1 MAKDFKCYLVG
12 GAVRDRLL
20 DRATGD
26 RDWVVV
32 GSSESEMK
40 SLGYLPVGKNFPVYL
55 HPETK
60 EEYALARKEV
70 KIASGHTGFEIDSD
84 STIKLEED
92 LFRRDLTINAI
103 AQDVKGNLIDPFN
116 GLLDIERKILRH
128 VSGAF
133 IEDPLRVFR
142 VARFAAELPD
152 FSVAEE
158 TFELMSVMSQK
169 GDLSQLSAERVWLEM
184 VKAMSARNPERFFTV
199 LNSCTG
205 LADWFPE
212 LIGLDI
218 SFTDGDSVDRYCELN
233 LTKDSFEALSKRLKS
248 PRSYRTASHYWSSY
262 SSAVKNWKSIGKEDL
277 YEILEK
283 MKVFHDTKHID
294 RLLKL
299 AGRHGF
305 YGFGV
310 LRIIVTDLLALEV
323 EVDERGRTGRE
334 TGLLIK
340 AKRIEWLNE
349 QY

>member
-1 MAKDFKCYLVG
+1 MTKDFELYLVG

-20 DRATGD
+20 RRGTGD

-70 KIASGHTGFEIDSD
+70 KVGSGHTGFEIDSN

-103 AQDVKGNLIDPFN
+103 AEDAKGNLIDPFN
-116 GLLDIERKILRH
+116 GLADIEKRILRH
-128 VSGAF
+128 VSDAF
-133 IEDPLRVFR
+133 VEDPLRVFR

-158 TFELMSVMSQK
+158 TFELMSIMSKK
-169 GDLSQLSAERVWLEM
+169 GDLGQLSAERVWLEM
-184 VKAMSARNPERFFTV
+184 DKALSARSPERFFAV
-199 LNSCTG
+199 LNSCAA
-205 LADWFPE
+205 LVDWLPE

-233 LTKDSFEALSKRLKS
+233 LTKDSFEALGKRLKS
-248 PRSYRTASHYWSSY
+248 PKSYRIASLYWSSY
-262 SSAVKNWKSIGKEDL
+262 SRAVKNWKNIGKEDL

-283 MKVFHDTKHID
+283 MRLFHDAKHID

-299 AGRHGF
+299 AGRHGSYEF
-305 YGFGV
+305 DA
-310 LRIIVTDLLALEV
+310 LRTIVADLLSLEV
-323 EVDERGRTGRE
+323 ELEERVRPGRK

-340 AKRIEWLNE
+340 AKRIEWLKE